1 MDVQQQRRERKNN
14 MKISEYN
21 NRISQKFSKEDLT
34 CIEYKS
40 IKLPVKIRCNK
51 CNNVYFFKKGESP
64 LKKEKQTMCKKCT
77 LTPQKVKT
85 KNKVEYWYN
94 TQGKKDFILLEING
108 YDYVK
113 LQCRNCG
120 EIRERGFHDILRGR
134 GCSCLA
140 KNTLISQEEF
150 ENEVRELFNGEYKV
164 VGKYLGRHKKVLMK
178 HSCGFIWGTTPSNLL
193 AGKGCPK
200 CAKKVS
206 KGESEI
212 ARLLKE
218 NGVEFRTEEPITIN
232 GKNLWFDFY
241 IPSLETYIEYNGIQH
256 YKPVKFFGGEDQLRV
271 QQYNDS
277 LKRDFCEKEGKNL
290 LVIRYDEDISLNVQ
304 RLLCSSK

>member
-1 MDVQQQRRERKNN
+1 

-40 IKLPVKIRCNK
+40 MKLPVKIRCNK

-64 LKKEKQTMCKKCT
+64 LKKEKQTMCKKCN
-77 LTPQKVKT
+77 LTPQKAKT
-85 KNKVEYWYN
+85 KNKVEHWYN

-120 EIRERGFHDILRGR
+120 EIRERSFHDVLRGR

-150 ENEVRELFNGEYKV
+150 EKEVGELFNGEYKV

-200 CAKKVS
+200 CYRKVS
-206 KGESEI
+206 KGELEI
-212 ARLLKE
+212 EGLLRE
-218 NGVEFRTEEPITIN
+218 NGVEFIKQGPISTK
-232 GKNLWFDFY
+232 GKTLYFDFY
-241 IPSLETYIEYNGIQH
+241 IPSLETYIEYNGVQH

-290 LVIRYDEDISLNVQ
+290 LVIRYDEDITLNVQ
-304 RLLCSSK
+304 RLLCSPK